1 LYPGPRSM
9 AGAVLSDETEIPM
22 ARNRNLPFGMV
33 IFSETI
39 DKNPKIWYTIHKS
52 CQGGY
57 FV

>member
-1 LYPGPRSM
+1 M